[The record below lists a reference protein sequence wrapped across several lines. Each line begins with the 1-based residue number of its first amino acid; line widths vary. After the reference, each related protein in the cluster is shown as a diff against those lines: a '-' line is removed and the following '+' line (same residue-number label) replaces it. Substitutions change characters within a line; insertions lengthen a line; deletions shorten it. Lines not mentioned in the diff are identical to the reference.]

1 MPVCTL
7 KTVIRVEGIFKA
19 ERRLTMLSFE
29 EVRELVP
36 QKFPFLF
43 IDRVIEFQKES
54 RIVCLK
60 NVTGNEAFFA
70 GHFPDFAIMPGVLI
84 IEALAQASIILFQKS
99 FNTDTVKDKVFLLA
113 SANVRFSKPVF
124 PGDQLILEINSEKI
138 VSSAAIVKGVAK
150 VGEKIVTKATLSFG
164 VADKNTILL

>member
-1 MPVCTL
+1 
-7 KTVIRVEGIFKA
+7 
-19 ERRLTMLSFE
+19 MLSFE

-43 IDRVIEFQKES
+43 IDKVVELQKES

-60 NVTGNEAFFA
+60 NISGNEPFFA

-84 IEALAQASIILFQKS
+84 VEALAQASIILFKKS
-99 FNTDTVKDKVFLLA
+99 FDTEQNKDKVFLLA

-124 PGDQLILEINSEKI
+124 PGDQLILEVDIEKVI
-138 VSSAAIVKGVAK
+138 SSAAIVKGVAK
-150 VGEKIVTKATLSFG
+150 VGDKVVAKATLSFG
-164 VADKNTILL
+164 VANKDSLTG